1 MQSVNTLDK
10 ANCFIVLRMQENV
23 ILKEIL
29 LSNDLQ
35 CIESEM
41 MKARNGVGVA
51 PKNEVEMN

>member
-1 MQSVNTLDK
+1 MQSVNTIDK
-10 ANCFIVLRMQENV
+10 ANCFIVLRMHENV
-23 ILKEIL
+23 TLKEIL

-51 PKNEVEMN
+51 PKNDVEMN

>member
-23 ILKEIL
+23 TLKEIL

>member
-10 ANCFIVLRMQENV
+10 ANCFIVLRMHENV
-23 ILKEIL
+23 TLKEIL

>member
-10 ANCFIVLRMQENV
+10 ANCFIVLRMHENV
-23 ILKEIL
+23 TLKEIL

-41 MKARNGVGVA
+41 MKACNGVGVA
-51 PKNEVEMN
+51 QKNDVEMN

>member
-1 MQSVNTLDK
+1 MQSVNTIDK
-10 ANCFIVLRMQENV
+10 ANCFIVLRMHENV
-23 ILKEIL
+23 TLKEIL

-35 CIESEM
+35 CIEREM

>member
-10 ANCFIVLRMQENV
+10 ANCFIVLRMHENV

-41 MKARNGVGVA
+41 MKACNGVGVA
-51 PKNEVEMN
+51 PKNEAEMN